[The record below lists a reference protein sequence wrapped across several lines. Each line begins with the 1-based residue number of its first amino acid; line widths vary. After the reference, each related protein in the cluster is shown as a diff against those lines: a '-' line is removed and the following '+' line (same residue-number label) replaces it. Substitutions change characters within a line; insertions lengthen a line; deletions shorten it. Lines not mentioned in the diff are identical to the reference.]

1 MPKSKKII
9 QVVGAR
15 PNFMKVAPLHR
26 AFIKY
31 LEVQSLIVHTGQH
44 SDANMSEVF
53 LNQLDLPRPDFFLGV
68 SGGSHTQMMAG
79 IMSEFEKV
87 LETEK
92 PDLVIVVGDVN
103 STFACGLTASRMKF
117 PLAHVEAGLRSFD
130 NTMPEEVN
138 RIAVD
143 HVSDFLFTTESSAKE
158 NLLLEQIPESK
169 IYFVGNCMIDSLIR
183 YLPMA
188 AIRQLNLPTA
198 GRQSHNSSFVLMTMH
213 RPSNVDTKEGL
224 ENILKI
230 CEFVSKKIKI
240 VFPVHPRTRSKM
252 DSFGLWTKLNAIDNL
267 ILTEPLGYLEFL
279 GLMKE
284 STAVLTDSGGIQE
297 ETTYLKIPCLTFRKT
312 TERPVTVEI
321 GSNEMIADFDINQ
334 TINHLDHIIKGDW
347 KKSSIPELWDGH
359 AADRIAKILV
369 G

>member
-1 MPKSKKII
+1 MKII

-26 AFIKY
+26 AFNHY
-31 LEVQSLIVHTGQH
+31 PEVQSLIVHTGQH

-53 LNQLDLPRPDFFLGV
+53 LNQLDLPRPDFYLGV
-68 SGGSHTQMMAG
+68 TGGSHTQMMVG

-87 LETEK
+87 LEEEK

-143 HVSDFLFTTESSAKE
+143 HVSDFLFTTEPSAKE
-158 NLLLEQIPESK
+158 NLLLEQVPESK
-169 IYFVGNCMIDSLIR
+169 IHFVGNCMIDSLIR

-188 AIRQLNLPTA
+188 TTNLIPTVLLGQQLNLN
-198 GRQSHNSSFVLMTMH
+198 NSSYVLMTMH

-230 CEFVSKKIKI
+230 CESVSSKIKI
-240 VFPVHPRTRSKM
+240 VFPVHPRTRNKM
-252 DSFGLWTKLNAIDNL
+252 VSFGLWTKLNAIENL

-297 ETTYLKIPCLTFRKT
+297 ETTYLKIPCLTFRKS

-334 TINHLDHIIKGDW
+334 TLNHLDQIIRGQW
-347 KKSSIPELWDGH
+347 KKSEIPEFWDGH
-359 AADRIAKILV
+359 AAERIAKILV